1 MNKSQRKAKKK
12 SNYDDDESYS
22 IEDDD
27 YNIDEDSESG
37 FDGDELEIDEISIK
51 GKNKK
56 KTIRKKNY
64 IIEEENKEDSE
75 KLNDVVNKEITKK
88 KLGKKREREK
98 EKKNPKPKKLKYENI
113 SNGAEIINQKPKIIL
128 TNNNNNNITNTNNNN
143 NIINNIPYDYKKNY
157 FYQNITPT
165 EWNQISSFI
174 ESSLKQPN
182 IDNNTLQ
189 NFFLHYPNM
198 YKGEHNLKKLF
209 QILNDK
215 SQNNTSLQS
224 YKTISNYLISNYYM
238 PKPSIFEV
246 YFFPNPDNEI
256 YVINMLQTCKNSI
269 DIAIFTMTNIK
280 IANIISSLFNRGIKI
295 RIIADG
301 ECCKMQSSNIYSLA
315 ALGIDIKTDDSI
327 RYYMHHK
334 FAVIDNSVV
343 ITGSFNWTTQAV
355 NHNQEN
361 ILFLENKNL
370 AKKYSIEFQ
379 RLWDDF
385 EVVISKESAI
395 RILKDEEEKKK
406 AIESRKRKEK
416 ERKLALKES
425 MKKNKNNENN
435 DNKVNISIKK
445 NNSCMKKSNAKKVFK
460 RKNNDDCVKKIDF
473 GEKENL
479 INNQNINNINNVEL
493 REITNIENNDNNNK
507 EKDKKCT
514 IF

>member
-1 MNKSQRKAKKK
+1 MNKSQRKVKKK
-12 SNYDDDESYS
+12 NNCEDDESYS
-22 IEDDD
+22 FEDDD

-37 FDGDELEIDEISIK
+37 FDEEELDIDEISIK

-56 KTIRKKNY
+56 KKIKKKTCF
-64 IIEEENKEDSE
+64 IQEESDEDSE
-75 KLNDVVNKEITKK
+75 NLNDIGNKEIIKK
-88 KLGKKREREK
+88 KIGKKREREK
-98 EKKNPKPKKLKYENI
+98 EKNIPKLKKLKNGNI
-113 SNGAEIINQKPKIIL
+113 SNGADIITQKPKIIT
-128 TNNNNNNITNTNNNN
+128 TNNTNININNTNTNTNNNN
-143 NIINNIPYDYKKNY
+143 NNNNINNIPYDYKKNY

-165 EWNQISSFI
+165 EWNQITSFI

-189 NFFLHYPNM
+189 NFFIHYPNM

-209 QILNDK
+209 QILNEK
-215 SQNNTSLQS
+215 SQNNSLLQS
-224 YKTISNYLISNYYM
+224 YKTISNFLILNYYM

-246 YFFPNPDNEI
+246 YFFPNPNNEI
-256 YVINMLQTCKNSI
+256 YIINMLQTCKNSM

-280 IANIISSLFNRGIKI
+280 FANVISSLFKRGVKI
-295 RIIADG
+295 RIIADD

-334 FAVIDNSVV
+334 FAIIDNSVV
-343 ITGSFNWTTQAV
+343 ITGSFNWTTQSV

-395 RILKDEEEKKK
+395 RK
-406 AIESRKRKEK
+406 
-416 ERKLALKES
+416 
-425 MKKNKNNENN
+425 
-435 DNKVNISIKK
+435 
-445 NNSCMKKSNAKKVFK
+445 
-460 RKNNDDCVKKIDF
+460 
-473 GEKENL
+473 
-479 INNQNINNINNVEL
+479 
-493 REITNIENNDNNNK
+493 T
-507 EKDKKCT
+507 
-514 IF
+514 

>member
-1 MNKSQRKAKKK
+1 MLKFLNRKFFFVVNPKEKLRKK
-12 SNYDDDESYS
+12 NNCDE
-22 IEDDD
+22 
-27 YNIDEDSESG
+27 EDSESR
-37 FDGDELEIDEISIK
+37 L
-51 GKNKK
+51 
-56 KTIRKKNY
+56 
-64 IIEEENKEDSE
+64 
-75 KLNDVVNKEITKK
+75 
-88 KLGKKREREK
+88 
-98 EKKNPKPKKLKYENI
+98 
-113 SNGAEIINQKPKIIL
+113 
-128 TNNNNNNITNTNNNN
+128 
-143 NIINNIPYDYKKNY
+143 YDYKKNY

-165 EWNQISSFI
+165 EWNQITSFI

-189 NFFLHYPNM
+189 NFFIHYPNM

-209 QILNDK
+209 QILNEK
-215 SQNNTSLQS
+215 SQNNSLLQS
-224 YKTISNYLISNYYM
+224 YKTISNFLILNYYM

-246 YFFPNPDNEI
+246 YFFPNPNNEI
-256 YVINMLQTCKNSI
+256 YIINMLQTCKNSM

-280 IANIISSLFNRGIKI
+280 FANVISSLFKRGVKI
-295 RIIADG
+295 RIIADD

-334 FAVIDNSVV
+334 FAIIDNSVV
-343 ITGSFNWTTQAV
+343 
-355 NHNQEN
+355 
-361 ILFLENKNL
+361 FLENKNL

-425 MKKNKNNENN
+425 MKKNKNDENN
-435 DNKVNISIKK
+435 NTVNISVK
-445 NNSCMKKSNAKKVFK
+445 NNSCIKKSNAKKCFK
-460 RKNNDDCVKKIDF
+460 RKNNDSCVKKIDF
-473 GEKENL
+473 GENGNL
-479 INNQNINNINNVEL
+479 INNQNINNIEL
-493 REITNIENNDNNNK
+493 KEITNIENNNNQK
-507 EKDKKCT
+507 KDKKCC

>member
-12 SNYDDDESYS
+12 NNCDDDESYS
-22 IEDDD
+22 FEDDD
-27 YNIDEDSESG
+27 YSIEEDSESG
-37 FDGDELEIDEISIK
+37 LDEDELEIDEISIK

-56 KTIRKKNY
+56 KKIRKKNY
-64 IIEEENKEDSE
+64 ILEEESKEVGE
-75 KLNDVVNKEITKK
+75 KMNDVVNKGITKK

-98 EKKNPKPKKLKYENI
+98 EKIPKPKTVKNENI
-113 SNGAEIINQKPKIIL
+113 SNGADIINQKPKIIL
-128 TNNNNNNITNTNNNN
+128 TNNNNNNINNNN
-143 NIINNIPYDYKKNY
+143 NVNNTLYDYKKNY

-182 IDNNTLQ
+182 IENNTLQ

-224 YKTISNYLISNYYM
+224 YKTISNFLILNYYM

-256 YVINMLQTCKNSI
+256 HVINMLQTCKNTI

-280 IANIISSLFNRGIKI
+280 IANVISSLFNRGVKI

-370 AKKYSIEFQ
+370 AKKYSNEFQ

-425 MKKNKNNENN
+425 MKKNKNDENN
-435 DNKVNISIKK
+435 NKINNSVKK

-473 GEKENL
+473 GENKNL
-479 INNQNINNINNVEL
+479 NNKQNINNINNDEL
-493 REITNIENNDNNNK
+493 REITNIENNNNK
-507 EKDKKCT
+507 EKDKKCF